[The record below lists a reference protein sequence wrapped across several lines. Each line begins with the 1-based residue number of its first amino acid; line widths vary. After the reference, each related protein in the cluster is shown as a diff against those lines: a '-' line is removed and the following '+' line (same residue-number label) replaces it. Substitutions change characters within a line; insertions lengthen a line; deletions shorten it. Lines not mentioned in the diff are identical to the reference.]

1 MPKIYKSYKE
11 LIGNTPLFELSN
23 LKEKLNLK
31 ARVFVKLENMNPGAS
46 VKDRA
51 SLYMIQ
57 KAIDSGLINED
68 TTIIEATSGNT
79 GIGAAAICASMNLKC
94 IIIMPENMS
103 VERIKILRQLGATV
117 ILTDKESGMKG
128 SIERL
133 EEIKANIKNH
143 YVLNQFE
150 NDNNSLAHYETTA
163 EEIYEALNG
172 EINYFISAVGTSGTI
187 MGCSKYFKEKNKDI
201 KIIAVEP
208 KDSAVLSNEKA
219 SSHKIQGIG
228 AGFIPKLFD
237 YKFIDKIEKVTYEKS
252 IESSKLLARNEGL
265 LVGISSGASL
275 SIALKYASVEEN
287 ENKVIVVILPDSASR
302 YYSTELFD

>member
-11 LIGNTPLFELSN
+11 LIGNTPLLELSN

-103 VERIKILRQLGATV
+103 VERIKILKQLGATV

-143 YVLNQFE
+143 YILNQFE

-219 SSHKIQGIG
+219 SSHKIQGMG

-237 YKFIDKIEKVTYEKS
+237 YKFIDKIEKVTYEES

-302 YYSTELFD
+302 YYSTELFN